1 MKNKIRN
8 FNINILLICIWNF
21 LQFFSFKK
29 ILKSIVILL
38 ELLDLFDELIYKIKC
53 VFKLIF
59 VFWIEKMFIY
69 EIFKI
74 IINEII
80 VCIIVLI

>member
-1 MKNKIRN
+1 M
-8 FNINILLICIWNF
+8 
-21 LQFFSFKK
+21 
-29 ILKSIVILL
+29 ILL

>member
-8 FNINILLICIWNF
+8 FNINILLTCIWNF

>member
-53 VFKLIF
+53 VFKLIL